1 MERIRC
7 RGVVLSAV
15 DYGESDR
22 IVTFLTDE
30 RGRLSAF
37 ARGARKSRRRFAG
50 ALEPFTLLELH
61 LVESRGSVYR
71 LDAVE
76 VEDSF
81 GELRTDIAR
90 VARAAYACELM
101 RELCR
106 EHEPHP
112 DLFALLVRYL
122 GASAREGAGALALM
136 RFELLALG
144 MAGLMP
150 SLEACGRCGGEAT
163 DAALFDPQHGGVIC
177 PACALRGTVAASP
190 HAREAASALV
200 RVLRAKA
207 GESFDI
213 EPHAKAQAR
222 AMLSRF
228 VAHHLGKRLKSLDFM
243 RDVGVDA

>member
-1 MERIRC
+1 MERFRC

-22 IVTFLTDE
+22 IITFLTDE
-30 RGRLSAF
+30 RGRISAF

-50 ALEPFTLLELH
+50 ALEPFTLLELQ

-76 VEDSF
+76 VQDGF

-90 VARAAYACELM
+90 VARSAYACELM

-112 DLFALLVRYL
+112 DLFALLGRDL
-122 GASAREGAGALALM
+122 SATAREGAGAIALM

-150 SLEACGRCGGEAT
+150 TLEACGRCGAAAS
-163 DAALFDPQHGGVIC
+163 DDALFDPEHGGLL
-177 PACALRGTVAASP
+177 CASCVLRGTVAATP
-190 HAREAASALV
+190 HARDAARALV
-200 RVLRAKA
+200 RVQRARA
-207 GESFDI
+207 GETFDF
-213 EPHAKAQAR
+213 EPHVRAQAR

-243 RDVGVDA
+243 RDVGVDG